1 MGTFQRIS
9 FNILA
14 SYGGRVVGSFLGLVS
29 IGLITRAL
37 GREGFGEYAT
47 VLAYLGTFQILADLG
62 LYTLLTREI
71 SQNSEREKNLVSSF
85 FTLRLVVAA
94 FFLLV
99 AVGLVFLFP
108 YSYEVKLG
116 VALASFAF
124 LSMSLTQILM
134 GVFQKYLQTYKNA
147 LAEVLGR
154 LAQLG
159 LVWFF
164 FHTQGGFHHYI
175 GALVAGS
182 IVIFVVNLFFARRL
196 VPFRLAVLPTQWKHI
211 LRTAFPIAVSLVFTL
226 LYFKMDTIFLSLLK
240 SQEDVGIYNVAYKV
254 LETLIFFPA
263 VFVGLLFPIFSKYA
277 QQNREKFSKLL
288 SSTTNLMTLAALP
301 TVVGGVL
308 LSSTIVSF
316 IGGAEFLISAF
327 TLKILFVAVGVIF
340 YGTLFGSSVIA
351 LGLQRKAMWV
361 YGAGFAF
368 NFLTNL
374 IFIPR
379 YSYLGA
385 AWTTVATEILVTVA
399 LVWLVRRA
407 IPFRISLAAT
417 AKTALA
423 AVLMGGVVF
432 YFAAPMSEPLSA
444 VKFLGLVLVGALL
457 YLFFSFVLKTIK
469 PTSAFKDIGL

>member
-14 SYGGRVVGSFLGLVS
+14 SYGGRVTGSFLGLVS

-62 LYTLLTREI
+62 LYSLLTREI
-71 SQNSEREKNLVSSF
+71 SQNPEREKNLVSSF
-85 FTLRLVVAA
+85 FTLRLIVAA

-99 AVGLVFLFP
+99 AVGLILFFP
-108 YSYEVKLG
+108 YSHEVKLG

-154 LAQLG
+154 LTQLG

-164 FHTQGGFHHYI
+164 FQMRGGFQHYI

-182 IVIFVVNLFFARRL
+182 IIIFVVNLFFARRL
-196 VPFRLAVLPTQWKHI
+196 VPFRLAVQPTQWKHI
-211 LRTAFPIAVSLVFTL
+211 LRTTFPIAVSLVFTL

-277 QQNREKFSKLL
+277 QKNRERFSKLL
-288 SSTTNLMTLAALP
+288 SNTADLMTFFALP

-308 LSSTIVSF
+308 LSSSIVNF
-316 IGGAEFLISAF
+316 IGGGEFLVS
-327 TLKILFVAVGVIF
+327 TLTLQILFIAVGVIF

-351 LGLQRKAMWV
+351 LGLQRYAMWA
-361 YGAGFAF
+361 YGVGFVF
-368 NFLTNL
+368 NFVANL

-379 YSYLGA
+379 YSYIGA
-385 AWTTVATEILVTVA
+385 AWTTVVTEVLVTLV
-399 LVWLVRRA
+399 LVWIVRRDVSFH
-407 IPFRISLAAT
+407 IPLIT
-417 AKTALA
+417 IAKTALA

-432 YFAAPMSEPLSA
+432 WFARPISEPLPV
-444 VKFLGLVLVGALL
+444 VKFLGLILAGGIVYFAAS
-457 YLFFSFVLKTIK
+457 YPFRFFKK
-469 PTSAFKDIGL
+469 PIF